1 MPSLFNSGRDT
12 SFALYVGA
20 LPSRDQPHLFVPPGA
35 RVLGAAE
42 VSGYATGI
50 LDVPGTPDS
59 VSAEMERGLAALDWT
74 PAPGARVGTGSR
86 YGGFRSAA
94 ESRASGMAL
103 CRNHQFMLVAVASNT
118 DATSRVTL
126 EMFPA
131 SMALDA
137 CSAQAAESPPG
148 SRVGISVPT
157 VLNPPGT
164 IDNPSCPRPF
174 SSQSTAAA
182 VRSLVSPA
190 AMLDFYSRQLADS
203 GWTAV
208 TPGPASIGRAWT
220 RVDSSGARVETVI
233 TVATNPSDTT
243 CRDLSMQ
250 LRRYP

>member
-1 MPSLFNSGRDT
+1 MAAS
-12 SFALYVGA
+12 
-20 LPSRDQPHLFVPPGA
+20 VPP
-35 RVLGAAE
+35 L
-42 VSGYATGI
+42 
-50 LDVPGTPDS
+50 
-59 VSAEMERGLAALDWT
+59 
-74 PAPGARVGTGSR
+74 
-86 YGGFRSAA
+86 
-94 ESRASGMAL
+94 SRAPPGMAL

-137 CSAQAAESPPG
+137 CSAQAAGVPAGVARRHLGAHRAQPA
-148 SRVGISVPT
+148 RHHRQPVVPT
-157 VLNPPGT
+157 TLLLA
-164 IDNPSCPRPF
+164 D
-174 SSQSTAAA
+174 STAAA

-190 AMLDFYSRQLADS
+190 AMLEFYSRQLADS
-203 GWTAV
+203 GWTTV